1 MQSWRLS
8 CADKRLGRSLLF
20 AHLEGRPPPCPSPP
34 QGIEPD
40 ADSDGIPDVEES
52 KGDTDFDGSPDY
64 LDPDSDGDG
73 IPDAVEGSGDADGD
87 PG

>member
-20 AHLEGRPPPCPSPP
+20 AHLEGRPPPSPP

-64 LDPDSDGDG
+64 LDPISDGDG

>member
-1 MQSWRLS
+1 M
-8 CADKRLGRSLLF
+8 LF
-20 AHLEGRPPPCPSPP
+20 AHLEGRPPPSPP

-73 IPDAVEGSGDADGD
+73 IPTRWRAAGMQTGILGSRRQKLCKM
-87 PG
+87 PKSQTLNP